1 MIEVGTTQELRIARL
16 TSVGA
21 YVTDE
26 EQDVLLPRRYVPA
39 GADVDAKVRVF
50 VYTDSE
56 DRLVATTQR
65 PKAQVGEFA
74 YLHVTSVS
82 NVGAFVDWGLDKD
95 LLVPFS
101 EQRPRMVEGRGYIV
115 RVLRDE
121 ATNRVFGT
129 MRLQKYLEVDASELG
144 QGAPVEFLIADLL
157 EDGARVII
165 ENRFSGML
173 FRDEIIGDIRVGQ
186 KKQGFV
192 KRVREDGRVSVATN
206 PQGYEAFLEQG
217 PLIIDMLKREG
228 GFLPYSDNSSPDEIR
243 RVFRMSKGAFK
254 KVIGALFREGR
265 IDLTHHGIRLLK

>member
-206 PQGYEAFLEQG
+206 PQGYEAILEQG